1 MQWFQVYP
9 LPADHWINTPLAAA
23 DHKTLLHLA
32 LEAGAGHAEQLARLL
47 VTAGARA
54 DIHNEDLGLSPVH
67 VAAQDCTFTCC
78 YTNIFRYDCFLSTFE
93 IMWFK
98 WK

>member
-1 MQWFQVYP
+1 MKWFQVYP

-54 DIHNEDLGLSPVH
+54 DLHNEDLGLSPVH
-67 VAAQDCTFTCC
+67 VAAQDWGALLHAATRIYLDMTVF
-78 YTNIFRYDCFLSTFE
+78 FLLL
-93 IMWFK
+93 K
-98 WK
+98 

>member
-9 LPADHWINTPLAAA
+9 LAADHWINTPLAAA

-67 VAAQDCTFTCC
+67 VAAQDWGALLHAATR
-78 YTNIFRYDCFLSTFE
+78 RYLE
-93 IMWFK
+93 R
-98 WK
+98 